1 MRSLR
6 SGPRR
11 RSRGARLDAR
21 RRGSA
26 RSTTRPRRAAGE
38 RFHVGGRAAA
48 RRALRRRRGDD
59 ARAVGRRTAG
69 QGACALL
76 LTRAMALHKLLDVD
90 AALREAE
97 AAEQVARVQRVPH
110 LLCFALWVRAGAH
123 HERGEIAATER
134 AAEECGA
141 LLREVEPSNMT
152 RAGGCNFAA
161 MRADRDPERAIAEV
175 VRLAG
180 PELEA
185 ADPTW
190 RTRLS
195 LQLVRAA
202 LATGAV
208 AEADRRA
215 TRASEHAA
223 RLGLPASAARAAVAR
238 AEVLLARG
246 DAAAAA
252 MQAEAAAAAA
262 DRAAA
267 RATRPTRA
275 CSRGARSPRPA
286 NATGRRRCSSAPRPT
301 PAAATR

>member
-1 MRSLR
+1 M
-6 SGPRR
+6 PW
-11 RSRGARLDAR
+11 
-21 RRGSA
+21 
-26 RSTTRPRRAAGE
+26 
-38 RFHVGGRAAA
+38 
-48 RRALRRRRGDD
+48 
-59 ARAVGRRTAG
+59 
-69 QGACALL
+69 
-76 LTRAMALHKLLDVD
+76 
-90 AALREAE
+90 
-97 AAEQVARVQRVPH
+97 

-123 HERGEIAATER
+123 HERGEIAASER
-134 AAEECGA
+134 AAGECEA
-141 LLREVEPSNMT
+141 LLREVEPSHLT
-152 RAGGCNFAA
+152 RAGGCNLAA

-175 VRLAG
+175 VRIAG

-202 LATGAV
+202 LATGSV

-223 RLGLPASAARAAVAR
+223 RLRLPASAARAAVAR

-246 DAAAAA
+246 EAAAAA
-252 MQAEAAAAAA
+252 MQADAAAAAA

-267 RATRPTRA
+267 RRDAADARVLAGRA
-275 CSRGARSPRPA
+275 LAAAGERDRAKA
-286 NATGRRRCSSAPRPT
+286 MSSAPRPT